1 MCLQFFL
8 RYPEDKY
15 DRTWYAY
22 GTEAPKRVINT
33 TQDISLG
40 ASRDQAPVAV
50 LQSAQYWLKSET
62 FTFSFNVTGSSS
74 YMVYMW
80 FAEIDPQ
87 AKNKTRKFQ
96 VGVDNNMQA
105 PINIAN
111 LTGGL
116 YTAYEYGYTSVNL
129 TTTSTM
135 TFAATADSDL
145 GPILNA
151 IEVNLLSDPVPL
163 RTDAYGP
170 DGITLHLND
179 LTSASN
185 SRCHPQQYLIIYEEE
200 EDCAEVP
207 HHWKDDCMYNYNKNN

>member
-1 MCLQFFL
+1 MSTFFL
-8 RYPEDKY
+8 RYPDDKY
-15 DRTWYAY
+15 DRMWYAY
-22 GTEAPKRVINT
+22 GAEAPKRVINT

-40 ASRDQAPVAV
+40 ASRDQAPVAL

-62 FTFSFNVTGSSS
+62 FNFSFNVTGGAS

-80 FAEIDPQ
+80 FAEIDQQ
-87 AKNKTRKFQ
+87 AANKTRKFQ
-96 VGVDNNMQA
+96 VGVDNNMQL

-129 TTTSTM
+129 SSTSIM

-145 GPILNA
+145 GPILNGL
-151 IEVNLLSDPVPL
+151 EVYLISDLVPL

-170 DGITLHLND
+170 DGITLHLSD

-185 SRCHPQQYLIIYEEE
+185 SRCHP
-200 EDCAEVP
+200 
-207 HHWKDDCMYNYNKNN
+207 